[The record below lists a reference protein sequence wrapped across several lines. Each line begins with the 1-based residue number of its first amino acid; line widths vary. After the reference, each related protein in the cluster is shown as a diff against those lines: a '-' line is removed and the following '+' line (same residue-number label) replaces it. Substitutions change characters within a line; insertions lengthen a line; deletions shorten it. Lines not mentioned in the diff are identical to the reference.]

1 MSSIRKGK
9 RKISLEEF
17 KSREGCDSYSHV
29 KKATKKK
36 SKTKRKK
43 TNRSRISTFME
54 GNPSYVIGGREHN
67 DWHNQESQTQS
78 SVSETQTIHF
88 SVNRLDKDDS
98 SDDEVVFVKTINRK
112 VDQGKLCRESK
123 TNDSNDMPKE
133 DEVVLH
139 KEMSV
144 GDIVKKRIRDAEQNG
159 NVIVL

>member
-9 RKISLEEF
+9 KRRSLEES
-17 KSREGCDSYSHV
+17 KSREGCDASHV
-29 KKATKKK
+29 KAPKKK

-43 TNRSRISTFME
+43 TSRSSISTFTE
-54 GNPSYVIGGREHN
+54 ENELLCSIKGREYN
-67 DWHNQESQTQS
+67 DWHNQESQIQTS
-78 SVSETQTIHF
+78 ASATQTVHF
-88 SVNRLDKDDS
+88 SVNRLNKDDS
-98 SDDEVVFVKTINRK
+98 SDDEVIFVKTIKRK
-112 VDQGKLCRESK
+112 VDTDKLCRESK
-123 TNDSNDMPKE
+123 TNDSSDIPKE